1 MTKEYIEQFEL
12 LSTYITLMD
21 SESLELI
28 KSLISEELM
37 ARKLLKK
44 VKEWQ

>member
-21 SESLELI
+21 SETLELI
-28 KSLISEELM
+28 KSLIAEELM

-44 VKEWQ
+44 VKEW